1 MYLHGNVLKA
11 VRDNFLQWKLQ
22 TSFKKIATPQA
33 ITYFGGTIWDYFE
46 AFPPP
51 KFRLLPEKRTGTES
65 RKWCQVL
72 FSSLW
77 TNILYSWA
85 ALCSYNTE
93 QPLWFRYV
101 ALLCFTL
108 FHKDRVWNVI
118 CIISVS
124 RRWERTWGARCWW
137 AADSSWEPWQ
147 QRSHNSCCSASAE
160 DATESKEEERERSEC
175 DGSANEPLNK
185 ADSTDS
191 APKRQHSKRLWQTL
205 QTTYDSALWGLFLW
219 AHTAVLR
226 PKRGKAV
233 GKP

>member
-1 MYLHGNVLKA
+1 MYPHGNVLKA
-11 VRDNFLQWKLQ
+11 VRQLSPMETTDIFP
-22 TSFKKIATPQA
+22 KIETPQA
-33 ITYFGGTIWDYFE
+33 TTYFGGTIWEYFE

-51 KFRLLPEKRTGTES
+51 KFRLLPEKGTGTES
-65 RKWCQVL
+65 RKRCQVL

-77 TNILYSWA
+77 NNILYSWA

-93 QPLWFRYV
+93 HLLSFRYV

-108 FHKDRVWNVI
+108 FHKVRVWNVI
-118 CIISVS
+118 CIMSVS

-137 AADSSWEPWQ
+137 ATDSSWEPWQ
-147 QRSHNSCCSASAE
+147 QHSHNSCCSASAG
-160 DATESKEEERERSEC
+160 DATESKEDEREKRVWWICKWTPEQSWFNRFCPQKTAIET
-175 DGSANEPLNK
+175 PL
-185 ADSTDS
+185 AV
-191 APKRQHSKRLWQTL
+191 L